1 MITLLAVLAL
11 LIVSPASGYAQDS
24 LFITRNRAAISWE
37 EAMPIGNGK
46 FGAKVFGGAE
56 TDSIL
61 FIDQT
66 LTTEQ
71 NDCYAPFAKLTIT
84 DKNKEA
90 STYIKQ
96 SLNLNRS
103 LLTDEYK
110 QNGHLFSRESFASY
124 PDKVIGIRIKCNNEN
139 SGEKVA
145 HINYTFE
152 LSSAYQESSE
162 AKDNHITLTGQ
173 TNGANGRT
181 NFYTRLILNST
192 DGKIRTRNNTIEVK
206 DASEITLYVI
216 NQTGTADD
224 SEIKDEI
231 ELQTERLKMK
241 DYDKIRFFH
250 ISDYRNIFA
259 RFMPQGKL
267 TKEQFLDATYSNYL
281 FISWPSRK

>member
-1 MITLLAVLAL
+1 M
-11 LIVSPASGYAQDS
+11 
-24 LFITRNRAAISWE
+24 
-37 EAMPIGNGK
+37 
-46 FGAKVFGGAE
+46 
-56 TDSIL
+56 
-61 FIDQT
+61 
-66 LTTEQ
+66 
-71 NDCYAPFAKLTIT
+71 
-84 DKNKEA
+84 
-90 STYIKQ
+90 
-96 SLNLNRS
+96 
-103 LLTDEYK
+103 LTDEYK
-110 QNGHLFSRESFASY
+110 QNGHIFSRESFASY

-181 NFYTRLILNST
+181 KFYTRLILNST

-216 NQTGTADD
+216 NETGTADD

-267 TKEQFLDATYSNYL
+267 TKEQFLDATHSNYL